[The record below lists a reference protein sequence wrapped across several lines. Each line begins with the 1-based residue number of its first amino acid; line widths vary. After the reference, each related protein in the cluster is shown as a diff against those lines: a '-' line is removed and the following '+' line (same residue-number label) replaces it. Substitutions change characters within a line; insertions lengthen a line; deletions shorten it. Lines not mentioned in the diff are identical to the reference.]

1 MTSKIE
7 EYYNKF
13 NENKR
18 LKSKH
23 GQVEFYV
30 TMLKLMEELKGINK
44 PKILDI
50 GAGTGA
56 YSIELNKL
64 GFDVVAVELVKHNLE
79 VLHTLNQ
86 KIEAYQGNALDLS
99 RFGDNSFDVVM
110 LLGPMYHLFDFEDK
124 LKALLEAKRV
134 VKNGGVIFV
143 AYCMKDYAIIT
154 HAFKE
159 NHLKEDLTSHKLD
172 ESFNLH
178 TTEEDLYSYDNLE
191 TINTLKETSGLKRKR
206 IFSPDG
212 PTDYMR
218 ECVKNMD
225 DETFEKYKS
234 YVLSISERQDL
245 IGSGSHI
252 VDILIK

>member
-1 MTSKIE
+1 MTLKIE

-30 TMLKLMEELKGINK
+30 TMLKLMEELNELSK
-44 PKILDI
+44 PKILDV

-56 YSIELNKL
+56 YSIELDKL
-64 GFDVVAVELVKHNLE
+64 GFSVVAVELVKHNLE

-212 PTDYMR
+212 PTDYIR

>member
-99 RFGDNSFDVVM
+99 RFSDNSFDVVL
-110 LLGPMYHLFDFEDK
+110 LLGPMYHLFTFEDK

-159 NHLKEDLTSHKLD
+159 NHLKEDLASCKLD
-172 ESFNLH
+172 ENFNLH
-178 TTEEDLYSYDNLE
+178 TTEDDLYSYDNIE
-191 TINTLKETSGLKRKR
+191 TINKLKKTADLKRKR
-206 IFSPDG
+206 LFSPDG

-234 YVLSISERQDL
+234 YVLSISDRQDL
-245 IGSGSHI
+245 IGSGSHV
-252 VDILIK
+252 VDVLIK